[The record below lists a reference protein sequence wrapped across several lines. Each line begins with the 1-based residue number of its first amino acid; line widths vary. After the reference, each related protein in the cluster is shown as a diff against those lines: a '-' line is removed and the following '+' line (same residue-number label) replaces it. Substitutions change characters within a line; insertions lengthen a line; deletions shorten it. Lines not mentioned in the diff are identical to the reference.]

1 MMRSLVAKNNLVLY
15 FLINMKLCV
24 DIFKV
29 LNKIVAFLFHFPLIH
44 FKKCSPNFMCFQAH
58 IWKKRAYLCKL
69 HDSKLIY
76 FFIFLISALEFCDE
90 SHRIYPLFCLM
101 ASYSISSILTPVL
114 AMYLPSWQSLLMVAT
129 FPNII
134 VIIAGLCGCIPES
147 IRWQVCEGKAQDVFE
162 TVVKIADFN
171 KVKKFGVSILYF
183 QF

>member
-1 MMRSLVAKNNLVLY
+1 MTKNN
-15 FLINMKLCV
+15 
-24 DIFKV
+24 
-29 LNKIVAFLFHFPLIH
+29 KILFF
-44 FKKCSPNFMCFQAH
+44 
-58 IWKKRAYLCKL
+58 
-69 HDSKLIY
+69 
-76 FFIFLISALEFCDE
+76 ISALEFCDE

-171 KVKKFGVSILYF
+171 KVKKFGVSILYLRYF
-183 QF
+183 CEYFPLKLFFFESVKCRKFK

>member
-1 MMRSLVAKNNLVLY
+1 
-15 FLINMKLCV
+15 
-24 DIFKV
+24 
-29 LNKIVAFLFHFPLIH
+29 
-44 FKKCSPNFMCFQAH
+44 
-58 IWKKRAYLCKL
+58 
-69 HDSKLIY
+69 
-76 FFIFLISALEFCDE
+76 
-90 SHRIYPLFCLM
+90 M

-171 KVKKFGVSILYF
+171 KVKKFGVSILYLVVCF
-183 QF
+183 KVEKI